1 MDEFFNQPDDLGT
14 VTLTL
19 DNDEELECDIIT
31 FFTAGD
37 NEYVALAPQ
46 GDEFDGIVYLYRYI
60 EHDGEEEPELITIE
74 SDEEYEIA
82 SDGFDEWLDNLE
94 FEELPTVEYF
104 IDKAGRIQILSVL
117 LLSSPRKTY
126 VVPLPAL
133 HLALLSYTESRP
145 RYTGS

>member
-31 FFTAGD
+31 FFTA
-37 NEYVALAPQ
+37 
-46 GDEFDGIVYLYRYI
+46 
-60 EHDGEEEPELITIE
+60 EHDDDEDPELITIE

-94 FEELPTVEYF
+94 FEELPTVE
-104 IDKAGRIQILSVL
+104 
-117 LLSSPRKTY
+117 
-126 VVPLPAL
+126 
-133 HLALLSYTESRP
+133 
-145 RYTGS
+145 

>member
-46 GDEFDGIVYLYRYI
+46 GDEFTASYI
-60 EHDGEEEPELITIE
+60 F
-74 SDEEYEIA
+74 IA
-82 SDGFDEWLDNLE
+82 TSNMMA
-94 FEELPTVEYF
+94 
-104 IDKAGRIQILSVL
+104 KKSR
-117 LLSSPRKTY
+117 SS
-126 VVPLPAL
+126 
-133 HLALLSYTESRP
+133 
-145 RYTGS
+145 

>member
-31 FFTAGD
+31 FFTASD

-60 EHDGEEEPELITIE
+60 EHDDDEDPELITIE

-94 FEELPTVEYF
+94 FEELPTVE
-104 IDKAGRIQILSVL
+104 
-117 LLSSPRKTY
+117 
-126 VVPLPAL
+126 
-133 HLALLSYTESRP
+133 
-145 RYTGS
+145 

>member
-46 GDEFDGIVYLYRYI
+46 GDEFDGIVYLYRYV
-60 EHDGEEEPELITIE
+60 EHDDDEDPELITIE

-94 FEELPTVEYF
+94 FQELPTVQKHS
-104 IDKAGRIQILSVL
+104 DKARRIQILSVFHFCIAYDKF
-117 LLSSPRKTY
+117 PF
-126 VVPLPAL
+126 
-133 HLALLSYTESRP
+133 
-145 RYTGS
+145 GSCHRHVKHTSFLFQLCI

>member
-19 DNDEELECDIIT
+19 DNDEELECDIIP

-60 EHDGEEEPELITIE
+60 EHDGDEEPELITIE

-94 FEELPTVEYF
+94 FEELPTVE
-104 IDKAGRIQILSVL
+104 
-117 LLSSPRKTY
+117 
-126 VVPLPAL
+126 
-133 HLALLSYTESRP
+133 
-145 RYTGS
+145 

>member
-46 GDEFDGIVYLYRYI
+46 GDAVRR
-60 EHDGEEEPELITIE
+60 H
-74 SDEEYEIA
+74 
-82 SDGFDEWLDNLE
+82 
-94 FEELPTVEYF
+94 
-104 IDKAGRIQILSVL
+104 RISLS
-117 LLSSPRKTY
+117 
-126 VVPLPAL
+126 L
-133 HLALLSYTESRP
+133 HRT
-145 RYTGS
+145 

>member
-60 EHDGEEEPELITIE
+60 EHD
-74 SDEEYEIA
+74 EEYEIA

-94 FEELPTVEYF
+94 FEELPTVE
-104 IDKAGRIQILSVL
+104 
-117 LLSSPRKTY
+117 
-126 VVPLPAL
+126 
-133 HLALLSYTESRP
+133 
-145 RYTGS
+145 

>member
-46 GDEFDGIVYLYRYI
+46 GDEFDGIVRR
-60 EHDGEEEPELITIE
+60 T
-74 SDEEYEIA
+74 
-82 SDGFDEWLDNLE
+82 
-94 FEELPTVEYF
+94 
-104 IDKAGRIQILSVL
+104 
-117 LLSSPRKTY
+117 
-126 VVPLPAL
+126 
-133 HLALLSYTESRP
+133 
-145 RYTGS
+145 

>member
-31 FFTAGD
+31 FFTASD

-60 EHDGEEEPELITIE
+60 EHDDEEPELITIE

-94 FEELPTVEYF
+94 FEELPTVE
-104 IDKAGRIQILSVL
+104 
-117 LLSSPRKTY
+117 
-126 VVPLPAL
+126 
-133 HLALLSYTESRP
+133 
-145 RYTGS
+145 

>member
-1 MDEFFNQPDDLGT
+1 MFLFKYRALSLHLSISKSKYGKASILEITRTSLSANIKGYFKGLSSPSGT
-14 VTLTL
+14 L
-19 DNDEELECDIIT
+19 NIIT

-60 EHDGEEEPELITIE
+60 EHDDDEDPELITIE

-94 FEELPTVEYF
+94 FEELPTVE
-104 IDKAGRIQILSVL
+104 
-117 LLSSPRKTY
+117 
-126 VVPLPAL
+126 
-133 HLALLSYTESRP
+133 
-145 RYTGS
+145 

>member
-46 GDEFDGIVYLYRYI
+46 GDEFDGHRLKKSFQ
-60 EHDGEEEPELITIE
+60 ENAAACDKK
-74 SDEEYEIA
+74 SDC
-82 SDGFDEWLDNLE
+82 
-94 FEELPTVEYF
+94 T
-104 IDKAGRIQILSVL
+104 K
-117 LLSSPRKTY
+117 
-126 VVPLPAL
+126 
-133 HLALLSYTESRP
+133 
-145 RYTGS
+145 

>member
-19 DNDEELECDIIT
+19 DNDEELGCDIIT

-60 EHDGEEEPELITIE
+60 EHDNEEPELITIE

-82 SDGFDEWLDNLE
+82 SDAFDEWLDNLE
-94 FEELPTVEYF
+94 FEELPTVE
-104 IDKAGRIQILSVL
+104 
-117 LLSSPRKTY
+117 
-126 VVPLPAL
+126 
-133 HLALLSYTESRP
+133 
-145 RYTGS
+145 

>member
-19 DNDEELECDIIT
+19 DNDEELECEIIT
-31 FFTAGD
+31 FYTAGD

-74 SDEEYEIA
+74 SDEEYA
-82 SDGFDEWLDNLE
+82 KAAVAFD
-94 FEELPTVEYF
+94 TVLQNAKDSMEK
-104 IDKAGRIQILSVL
+104 ID
-117 LLSSPRKTY
+117 
-126 VVPLPAL
+126 
-133 HLALLSYTESRP
+133 
-145 RYTGS
+145 

>member
-46 GDEFDGIVYLYRYI
+46 GDEFDGIVYLYRYV
-60 EHDGEEEPELITIE
+60 EHDDDEDPEEDADENENEKEIENNEAYGEDSI
-74 SDEEYEIA
+74 S
-82 SDGFDEWLDNLE
+82 
-94 FEELPTVEYF
+94 
-104 IDKAGRIQILSVL
+104 
-117 LLSSPRKTY
+117 
-126 VVPLPAL
+126 
-133 HLALLSYTESRP
+133 
-145 RYTGS
+145 

>member
-31 FFTAGD
+31 FFTADD

-60 EHDGEEEPELITIE
+60 EHDGDEEPELITIE

-94 FEELPTVEYF
+94 FEELPTVE
-104 IDKAGRIQILSVL
+104 
-117 LLSSPRKTY
+117 
-126 VVPLPAL
+126 
-133 HLALLSYTESRP
+133 
-145 RYTGS
+145 